1 LILKKYI
8 VKNTIK
14 KVVFFGSDIICLP
27 ALKWLHT
34 EAPDGCVLVA
44 VISQPDRKK
53 GRGQKFQKNPVAQY
67 ALDSGLELLQP
78 ETPDQALV
86 DWMIATSID
95 VAFVMAYGHFL
106 NKKMRKSPKIGM
118 YNFHGSILPAYRG
131 AAPVETAIALGDK
144 ETGVSLMK
152 VEQKMDSGAVGA
164 VELVKIANDDS
175 AATLREK
182 VGAAVVPMLA
192 ENIQPILEQSL
203 KFEEQEEALVSFCR
217 KLTKEDGMIDFELP
231 AEEIYNR
238 WRAFKTW
245 PGTHCLHDSQRLK
258 IGGLRLLDESPIENE
273 RLTPGTVLL
282 SDNRLVVSLK
292 TKAIELLE
300 LQRPGG
306 KMLPSDEFLR
316 GYQLKDR
323 DLLMG
328 QKSDSLIK

>member
-1 LILKKYI
+1 ME
-8 VKNTIK
+8 NTIK
-14 KVVFFGSDIICLP
+14 KVVFFGSDLICLP

-34 EAPDGCVLVA
+34 EAPEECVLVG

-67 ALDSGLELLQP
+67 ASDSGLELLQP
-78 ETPDQALV
+78 ETPDQALA
-86 DWMIATSID
+86 DWLIASSID

-106 NKKMRKSPKIGM
+106 NKMMRESPKIGM

-131 AAPVETAIALGDK
+131 ASPVETAIASGDK

-164 VELVKIANDDS
+164 VESVKIENDDS

-182 VGAAVVPMLA
+182 VGAAVVPLLV
-192 ENIQPILEQSL
+192 ENIQAILEQSL
-203 KFEEQEEALVSFCR
+203 KFEEQEEARVSFCR
-217 KLTKEDGMIDFELP
+217 KLTKEDGMIDFELS

-245 PGTHCLHDSQRLK
+245 PGTHCLHNSQRLK

-273 RLTPGTVLL
+273 QLTPGTVLL
-282 SDNRLVVSLK
+282 SNNGLIVSLK

-306 KMLPSDEFLR
+306 KMLPVAEFLR
-316 GYQLKDR
+316 GYQLEDR
-323 DLLMG
+323 DLLVD
-328 QKSDSLIK
+328 QKSDRLIK